1 MALHRA
7 DKPVQTGFVEAFNG
21 RMRDE
26 GLNEHSFDSLRHAR
40 DLVAARC
47 NDFNRPR
54 HRPHSSL
61 AGLILVEYVD
71 RSK

>member
-7 DKPVQTGFVEAFNG
+7 DKPLQTGFVEAFNG
-21 RMRDE
+21 RMRD
-26 GLNEHSFDSLRHAR
+26 GCLNEHSFDSLRHAR

-47 NDFNRPR
+47 NDFNRPC
-54 HRPHSSL
+54 PHSSL
-61 AGLILVEYVD
+61 AGLILAEYVD

>member
-7 DKPVQTGFVEAFNG
+7 DKPLQTGFVEAFNG
-21 RMRDE
+21 RMRD
-26 GLNEHSFDSLRHAR
+26 GCLNEHSFDSLRHAR
-40 DLVAARC
+40 NLVAARC
-47 NDFNRPR
+47 NDFNR

-61 AGLILVEYVD
+61 AGLTPVEYVD

>member
-26 GLNEHSFDSLRHAR
+26 YLDEHSFDSLRHAR
-40 DLVAARC
+40 DLVAAWR
-47 NDFNRPR
+47 NDLDRRRP
-54 HRPHSSL
+54 PHSSL

>member
-7 DKPVQTGFVEAFNG
+7 DKPLQTGFVDAFNG
-21 RMRDE
+21 RMRD
-26 GLNEHSFDSLRHAR
+26 GCLNEHSFDSLRHAR
-40 DLVAARC
+40 NLVAAWRH
-47 NDFNRPR
+47 DFNR

-61 AGLILVEYVD
+61 AGLTPVEYVD